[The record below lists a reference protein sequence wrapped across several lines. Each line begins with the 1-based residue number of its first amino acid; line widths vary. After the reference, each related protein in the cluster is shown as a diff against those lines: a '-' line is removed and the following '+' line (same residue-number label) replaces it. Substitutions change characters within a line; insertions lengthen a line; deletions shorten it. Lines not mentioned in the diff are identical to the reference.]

1 MSVQI
6 KFGTDGWRAIIA
18 HEFTTDNVARVAQAT
33 ALRIIETQSNPL
45 VVIGHD
51 CRFGG
56 ELFAETTAKVMSNKG
71 IKVLL
76 AKGITST
83 PMVSLGCFKHNA
95 TFGVVIT
102 ASHNPASYNGYKLKS
117 YFGGPSSPD
126 EIDAVERLIPLSVD
140 IPIISME
147 ELVQTNKVEYIDL
160 ETLYFEHVE
169 KNFDMHT
176 IRNCGKVFA
185 YDAMYGAGQ
194 NIVKR
199 LMPEVV
205 SLHCEQNPTF
215 NGTAPEPLHKNLL
228 EFSELIAN
236 STDIDFGFANDGD
249 ADRVGAYDSK
259 GRYIDSH
266 HVILLLIHYLHIY
279 KKFTGKVVIAFSVS
293 DKVKKLCKAYNIPYV
308 VTKIGFKYICDIM
321 VHEDVLLGGEES
333 GGIAIKGHIPERD
346 GVWNAITLIEFMART
361 GKSIEELIEEVY
373 AVVGAFDYNRYDL
386 HITEP
391 LKRSII
397 EKCKTNA
404 YQSFGKYPIIRVED
418 VDGWKF
424 YLDEESWVMVR
435 ASGTEPVLRVYC
447 ESENMERVLDMLD
460 NAKATLLSE

>member
-1 MSVQI
+1 MSIQI

-18 HEFTTDNVARVAQAT
+18 QEFTTDNVARVAVAT
-33 ALRIIETQSNPL
+33 AMRIKETQDNPL

-56 ELFAETTAKVMSNKG
+56 ELFAETTAKVLADNG

-83 PMVSLGCFKHNA
+83 PMVSLGCFIHKA

-117 YFGGPSSPD
+117 YFGGPSSPS
-126 EIDAVERLIPLSVD
+126 EIDAVEKLIPQNAEIPSVT
-140 IPIISME
+140 IK
-147 ELVQTNKVEYIDL
+147 ELVQSGKVEYIDL
-160 ETLYFEHVE
+160 ETMYYEHVE
-169 KNFDMHT
+169 KNFDMDA
-176 IRNCGKVFA
+176 IRYCGKVFA

-194 NIVKR
+194 KIVKR
-199 LMPEVV
+199 LMPDIV
-205 SLHCEQNPTF
+205 SLHCEQNPSF

-228 EFSELIAN
+228 EFSELIAK

-259 GRYIDSH
+259 GQYIDSH
-266 HVILLLIHYLHIY
+266 HVILLLIHYLHVY

-293 DKVKKLCKAYNIPYV
+293 DKVKKLCRAYNIPYV

-346 GVWNAITLIEFMART
+346 GVWNALTLMEFMAKS
-361 GKSIEELIEEVY
+361 GKSIEELIQEVY

-386 HITEP
+386 HITEA
-391 LKRSII
+391 LKQSII
-397 EKCKTNA
+397 QKCENNGYK
-404 YQSFGKYPIIRVED
+404 SFGKYPITRVED
-418 VDGWKF
+418 IDGWKF
-424 YLDEESWVMVR
+424 YLEEESWVMVR

-447 ESENMERVLDMLD
+447 ESDNMEKVIDMLD
-460 NAKATLLSE
+460 STKTVLLAE

>member
-18 HEFTTDNVARVAQAT
+18 QEFTTDNVARVAQAT
-33 ALRIIETQSNPL
+33 ASRIKETQSNPL

-56 ELFAETTAKVMSNKG
+56 PLFAETTAKVLAYNG

-83 PMVSLGCFKHNA
+83 PMVSLGCLKYNA

-117 YFGGPSSPD
+117 YFGGPSSPA
-126 EIDAVERLIPLSVD
+126 EIDAVEKLIPQNVE
-140 IPIISME
+140 IPTVSMD
-147 ELVQTNKVEYIDL
+147 ELVKSNKVEYIDL
-160 ETLYFEHVE
+160 ETLYYEHVE
-169 KNFDMHT
+169 NNFDMYA

-185 YDAMYGAGQ
+185 YDAMFGAGQ

-199 LMPEVV
+199 LMPEIVR
-205 SLHCEQNPTF
+205 LHCEQNPSF

-228 EFSELIAN
+228 AFSELISK

-259 GRYIDSH
+259 GNYIDSH
-266 HVILLLIHYLHIY
+266 HVILLLIHYLYKY

-293 DKVKKLCKAYNIPYV
+293 DKVKKLCRAYNIPYE

-346 GVWNAITLIEFMART
+346 GVWNALTLMEFMAKS

-386 HITEP
+386 HITET
-391 LKRSII
+391 LKQSII
-397 EKCKTNA
+397 EKCKHNA
-404 YQSFGKYPIIRVED
+404 YKSFGKYPIIRVED

-447 ESENMERVLDMLD
+447 ESENMDKVIDMLD
-460 NAKATLLSE
+460 SAKAALLSD